1 MSNTYCVVF
10 LLCFS
15 SSCVPYVASFFG
27 MYFFDCPFGIL
38 YCFLSLEMLHIYIII
53 LNISHNGSMKPI
65 ILNISHN
72 GSMKPNDL
80 KKKLNFSFSSLF
92 YICIVV

>member
-27 MYFFDCPFGIL
+27 MSFFDCPFGIL

-53 LNISHNGSMKPI
+53 LNISHNGSMKP
-65 ILNISHN
+65 
-72 GSMKPNDL
+72 NDL